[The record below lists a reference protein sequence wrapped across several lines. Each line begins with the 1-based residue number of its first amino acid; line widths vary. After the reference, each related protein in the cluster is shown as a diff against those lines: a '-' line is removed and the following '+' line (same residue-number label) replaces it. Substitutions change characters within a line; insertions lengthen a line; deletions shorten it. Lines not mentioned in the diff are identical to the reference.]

1 MHRQI
6 VVDPRRVRLLQEGAN
21 RNGVVVYWMSRDQ
34 RADDNWALLHAL
46 QIANKRQQPLMVV
59 FTLVPTFLEATERQY
74 SFMLKGL
81 HETEQKLRAYLI
93 PFAMLLGEPAATLP
107 QFLKEVKA
115 SVLVSDFDPLKIKRI
130 WKRDVAKELTIPFYE
145 VDAHNVVPAL
155 HVTNK
160 EEFGAYTIRPK
171 IHKLLLE
178 FLTDFPN
185 LEEPVVKEHY
195 TQRVDWEAVY
205 ASLTINCEVKEVA
218 AFKPGSAAAD
228 RVMQNFLM
236 RKIDHYNDLRND
248 PTEEFQSD
256 LSPYLHFG
264 QISPQRVA
272 HEAFLRVKNVEAK
285 DAFLE
290 ELVVRREL
298 ADNYCYFNT
307 KYDSFD
313 GLKDW
318 AKLTL
323 DQHRDDRR
331 EYLYSLEQFEAAKT
345 HEDLWNAAQLEMVKT
360 GKMHGYMRMYWAKK
374 ILEWS
379 ESPEEAMRIAI
390 YLNDKYSL
398 DGRDPN
404 GYTGVAWSI
413 GGIHDR
419 AWTERPVFGKIRFM
433 NYNGCKR
440 KFDTAVYIRKCLGYG
455 V

>member
-1 MHRQI
+1 MMHRQI
-6 VVDPRRVRLLQEGAN
+6 VVDPRRVRLLQEGSN

-34 RADDNWALLHAL
+34 RTEDNWALLHAL
-46 QIANKRQQPLMVV
+46 QIANKRQLPLMVV
-59 FTLVPTFLEATERQY
+59 FTLVPDFLEATERQY
-74 SFMLKGL
+74 AFMLKGL
-81 HETEQKLRAYLI
+81 HEVEQKLRAYMI
-93 PFAMLLGEPAATLP
+93 PFAVLPGDPAATLP
-107 QFLKEVKA
+107 RFLKDVKA
-115 SVLVSDFDPLKIKRI
+115 SVLVSDFDPLKVKRI
-130 WKRDVAKELTIPFYE
+130 WKRDVAKGINIPFYE

-155 HVTNK
+155 YVTNK

-171 IHKLLLE
+171 IHKLLPE
-178 FLTDFPN
+178 FLTDFPS

-195 TQRVDWEAVY
+195 AERVDWEALNS
-205 ASLTINCEVKEVA
+205 SLKINHDVKEVA
-218 AFKPGSAAAD
+218 TFKPGSAAAE

-236 RKIDHYNDLRND
+236 KKIDHYNDLRND
-248 PTEEFQSD
+248 PTEEYQSD

-290 ELVVRREL
+290 ELIVRREL
-298 ADNYCYFNT
+298 ADNFCYFNT

-323 DQHRDDRR
+323 NQHRDDRR
-331 EYLYSLEQFEAAKT
+331 EYIYSLEQFETSAT
-345 HEDLWNAAQLEMVKT
+345 HEDLWNAAQLEMVKK

-404 GYTGVAWSI
+404 GYTGVAWSV

-419 AWTERPVFGKIRFM
+419 AWTERPVFGKIRYM

-440 KFDTAVYIRKCLGYG
+440 KFDTALYIKKCR

>member
-1 MHRQI
+1 MMHRQI
-6 VVDPRRVRLLQEGAN
+6 VVDPRRVRLLQEGSN

-34 RADDNWALLHAL
+34 RAEDNWALLHAL
-46 QIANKRQQPLMVV
+46 QIANKRQLPLMVV
-59 FTLVPTFLEATERQY
+59 FTLVPDFLEATERQY
-74 SFMLKGL
+74 GFMLKGL
-81 HETEQKLRAYLI
+81 HEVEQKLRSYMI
-93 PFAMLLGEPAATLP
+93 PFAVLSGDPAATLP
-107 QFLKEVKA
+107 RFLKDVKA
-115 SVLVSDFDPLKIKRI
+115 STLVSDFDPLKIKRI
-130 WKRDVAKELTIPFYE
+130 WKRDVAKEINIPFYE

-155 HVTNK
+155 FVTNK

-171 IHKLLLE
+171 IHRLLPE

-195 TQRVDWEAVY
+195 TERVDWEALN
-205 ASLTINCEVKEVA
+205 ASLKINRDVKEVT
-218 AFKPGSAAAD
+218 AFKPGSAAAE

-236 RKIDHYNDLRND
+236 KKIDHYNDLRND

-285 DAFLE
+285 DSFLE
-290 ELVVRREL
+290 ELIVRREL
-298 ADNYCYFNT
+298 ADNYCYFNP

-323 DQHRDDRR
+323 NQHREDRR
-331 EYLYSLEQFEAAKT
+331 EYTYSLEQFESAST
-345 HEDLWNAAQLEMVKT
+345 HEDLWNAAQLEMVKK

-404 GYTGVAWSI
+404 GYTGVAWSV

-440 KFDTAVYIRKCLGYG
+440 KFDTALYIKKCR